1 MISDDEVH
9 HIAKLAKI
17 NLSGKEIK
25 KFSGE
30 LSKILDYFAILEK
43 VKTAKIAETSQVTG
57 TENVSRIDEI
67 EISEIEDEL
76 LECSPHKIKNHSI
89 KLPRIL

>member
-1 MISDDEVH
+1 MISNEEVR

-17 NLSGKEIK
+17 NLSDDEIK

-30 LSKILDYFAILEK
+30 LSSILDYFSILQK
-43 VKTAKIAETSQVTG
+43 VKTDKVKETSQVTG
-57 TENVSRIDEI
+57 TENVSRTDEI
-67 EISEIEDEL
+67 EMSEIEDEL
-76 LECSPHKIKNHSI
+76 LECSSHKIKNHSI